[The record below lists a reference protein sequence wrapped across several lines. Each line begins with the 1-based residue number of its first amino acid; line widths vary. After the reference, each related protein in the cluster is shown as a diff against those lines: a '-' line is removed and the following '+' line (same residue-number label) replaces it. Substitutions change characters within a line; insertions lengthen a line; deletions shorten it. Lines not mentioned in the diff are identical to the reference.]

1 MILNIIFFL
10 LFIVIII
17 AVIISLLS
25 HKSIKESFNNQFID
39 GEIYYDNISDG
50 EDTYEFV
57 NNYNDV
63 EVEENNNI
71 QYNYNNI
78 TESNVNGYCG
88 TQQYPYLSNV
98 NNVNNSI

>member
-10 LFIVIII
+10 LFIIIII
-17 AVIISLLS
+17 AIIISLLS
-25 HKSIKESFNNQFID
+25 NKSIKESFNNQFID

-63 EVEENNNI
+63 EVEDNNNI
-71 QYNYNNI
+71 QYDYNNYHLRK
-78 TESNVNGYCG
+78 VDL
-88 TQQYPYLSNV
+88 YLDLTYLN
-98 NNVNNSI
+98 IQ